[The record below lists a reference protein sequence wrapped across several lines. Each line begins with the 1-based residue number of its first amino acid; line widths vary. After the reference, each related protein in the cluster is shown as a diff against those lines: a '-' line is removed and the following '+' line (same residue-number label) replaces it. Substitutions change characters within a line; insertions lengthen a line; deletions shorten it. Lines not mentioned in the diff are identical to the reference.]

1 MDSIMQ
7 LPNDVKI
14 GLKRMVEE
22 TSNGTNL
29 LMNVCLSYGSR
40 GEIVNACKS
49 IATDIQLGQL
59 DVDDIQETVLRQR
72 LLTGS
77 IPDPDIIIRTSGE
90 YRLSNFLLWQLA
102 YSELFFLESNWPE
115 VSKQQFVTILQQYAR
130 KRKRRYGK

>member
-1 MDSIMQ
+1 MQ

-102 YSELFFLESNWPE
+102 YSELFFLESHWPE